1 MQDRE
6 SFPDDIP
13 VADAVEQQRAIS
25 EPDLDD
31 DTAAAAPNDWPLEAA
46 GPDWQDQ
53 RETVDLDPE
62 EDRSDD

>member
-6 SFPDDIP
+6 GIPDDIP

-31 DTAAAAPNDWPLEAA
+31 NSAESAREWPLEAA
-46 GPDWQDQ
+46 GPDWQEQLD
-53 RETVDLDPE
+53 TVDLDDE
-62 EDRSDD
+62 EGRSDA